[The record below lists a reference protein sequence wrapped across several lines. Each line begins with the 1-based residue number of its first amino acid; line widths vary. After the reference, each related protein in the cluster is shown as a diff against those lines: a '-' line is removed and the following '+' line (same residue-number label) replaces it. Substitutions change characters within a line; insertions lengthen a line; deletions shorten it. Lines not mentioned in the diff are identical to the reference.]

1 MHILHVGTSN
11 LWSNKSLEKLSEK
24 ILNLAESLKLRDNTV
39 ATSNNDLLK
48 KIPEEFGPISENL
61 CKNDNSKVILHWNIN
76 TKREI
81 IVKVNCRLTVPLY
94 QFLSGTLG
102 IF

>member
-11 LWSNKSLEKLSEK
+11 LSSNKSFEKLSEK

-48 KIPEEFGPISENL
+48 KIPEEFDPILENL
-61 CKNDNSKVILHWNIN
+61 CKNDNSKVILH
-76 TKREI
+76 
-81 IVKVNCRLTVPLY
+81 
-94 QFLSGTLG
+94 
-102 IF
+102 

>member
-1 MHILHVGTSN
+1 M
-11 LWSNKSLEKLSEK
+11 SEK

-61 CKNDNSKVILHWNIN
+61 CKNDNSKVILH
-76 TKREI
+76 
-81 IVKVNCRLTVPLY
+81 
-94 QFLSGTLG
+94 
-102 IF
+102 